1 MAPKR
6 IVLLIS
12 QKLDESVDSFL
23 YRVGTLGGEPSRPP
37 NPRIAPIV
45 GNVWFASHLSVSLV
59 DADAWENADLS
70 LLETFKAARRWEHGG
85 WVSSGSSISGTS
97 NGGSSNVGRA
107 GRCEQWNE
115 KSVES
120 IQAIQKLG
128 EVERTD
134 DDISHQ
140 VFDPLFKDWE
150 YYPVWWNCQEFA
162 IRLAY
167 LLLKANKE
175 ACETLVRLAREFWQ
189 QIIERITD
197 ARDRNMGLFTRLK
210 AQDVFDRRRFDW
222 WLTNMW
228 KLQMSIPDLEPF
240 HEELYDGWRWMEERR
255 QKYFTNTRY
264 VPGYSH
270 GDVPAIFRG
279 FPLLL
284 LFRK

>member
-23 YRVGTLGGEPSRPP
+23 YHVGSLGGEPSRTPDL
-37 NPRIAPIV
+37 RIAPIV
-45 GNVWFASHLSVSLV
+45 GNVC
-59 DADAWENADLS
+59 
-70 LLETFKAARRWEHGG
+70 LLETFKAARRWEHAG
-85 WVSSGSSISGTS
+85 WARSGSSISGTS
-97 NGGSSNVGRA
+97 NSGPSANGSSKVGRA

-120 IQAIQKLG
+120 IQAVQKLG

-140 VFDPLFKDWE
+140 VFDPLFQDWE
-150 YYPVWWNCQEFA
+150 YYPVWWNCQDFA

-175 ACETLVRLAREFWQ
+175 ACETLVRLAREFRQ
-189 QIIERITD
+189 QIVERI
-197 ARDRNMGLFTRLK
+197 AEVRGRNMGLFTRLK

-228 KLQMSIPDLEPF
+228 KLQRSIPDLKPF
-240 HEELYDGWRWMEERR
+240 HEEMYNGWRWMEERR
-255 QKYFTNTRY
+255 QKYFTNTRHTSGHS
-264 VPGYSH
+264 PG
-270 GDVPAIFRG
+270 DAPAIFWG
-279 FPLLL
+279 FPLSL